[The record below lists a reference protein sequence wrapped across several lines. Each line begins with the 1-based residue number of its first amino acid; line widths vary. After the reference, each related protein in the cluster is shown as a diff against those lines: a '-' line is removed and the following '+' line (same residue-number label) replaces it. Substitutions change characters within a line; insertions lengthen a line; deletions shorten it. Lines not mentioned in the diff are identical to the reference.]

1 MNVIRGKVGDLPK
14 VSAKV
19 SRQKAVGG
27 NIGKKIINIGKDGTT
42 FIPDVSEVGLLSWT
56 NTGGLPNPKPVNV
69 KGAQGPK
76 GDKGDKGDTGAT
88 GPQGPKGDQGATGPQ
103 GDKGDPY
110 ALTSA
115 DKAEM
120 VSAVISALPKYNGE
134 VVDV

>member
-1 MNVIRGKVGDLPK
+1 MSTIRGETGDLPK

-19 SRQKAVGG
+19 GTKKAVGA

-42 FIPDVSEVGLLSWT
+42 FIPNVSEAGWLSWT
-56 NTGGLPNPKPVNV
+56 NTGGLPNPKPVNL
-69 KGAQGPK
+69 KGG
-76 GDKGDKGDTGAT
+76 
-88 GPQGPKGDQGATGPQ
+88 Q

-110 ALTSA
+110 TLTAA

-120 VSAVISALPKYNGE
+120 GSAVISALPKYNGE